1 MSDKPPA
8 GLMAALAVAPLCL
21 VCVLGPAALVAA
33 GGWFL
38 AWLGGFGVP
47 LIASVLAVRRLA
59 RLARPSASDCPEGE
73 WPRDGTSAEGCPLTP
88 YYSTGT
94 NVQS

>member
-1 MSDKPPA
+1 MSDKPLA

-47 LIASVLAVRRLA
+47 LIASVLAVGGWLA
-59 RLARPSASDCPEGE
+59 WRALQRGTVPKGNVRAMGHPQKDAR
-73 WPRDGTSAEGCPLTP
+73 
-88 YYSTGT
+88 
-94 NVQS
+94 

>member
-1 MSDKPPA
+1 MSDKPLA
-8 GLMAALAVAPLCL
+8 GVMAALAVAPLCR

-47 LIASVLAVRRLA
+47 LIGSVLAVGGWLAWRALRR
-59 RLARPSASDCPEGE
+59 
-73 WPRDGTSAEGCPLTP
+73 GTVRKGNGRTMEHPQKDAVDSVL
-88 YYSTGT
+88 
-94 NVQS
+94 